1 MRRRLIIALV
11 STLSRC
17 PCCATPVAKGSRRK
31 NFMTQ

>member
-17 PCCATPVAKGSRRK
+17 PCCATPLGKGTRRK
-31 NFMTQ
+31 KL